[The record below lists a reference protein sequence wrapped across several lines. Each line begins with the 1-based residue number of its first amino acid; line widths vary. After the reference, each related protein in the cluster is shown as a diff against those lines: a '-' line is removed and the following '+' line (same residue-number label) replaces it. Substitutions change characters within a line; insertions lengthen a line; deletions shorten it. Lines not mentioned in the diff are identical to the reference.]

1 MVGLLTRGRATG
13 KGADDVNL
21 AIQIT
26 VFLIMAIVGLD
37 LTRKDFGRLTERPT
51 LIVVATVAQW
61 TMLPVVAWA
70 VAWTLPLPPHIVAGI
85 VLLAACP
92 AGAISNYYSFI
103 ARADVA
109 LSVTLTAISVAA
121 SVVTLPLISAVG
133 FSLLLDH
140 AARVKAPIGPMAIQL
155 TVNLL
160 IPVLVG
166 MWLRARF
173 PEFVTRHQPVV
184 RRLGNAALVTT
195 VAILLFGLGRSV
207 LEDLGATI
215 LSAVVFTV
223 VAAGAGLVVGTVLRA
238 DRRQL
243 QSLAIEFACRNTA
256 ITILIGVVVLDR
268 PELAVFGLVV
278 FLTQVP
284 LVLGTIAVANKRN
297 QK

>member
-1 MVGLLTRGRATG
+1 M
-13 KGADDVNL
+13 DL
-21 AIQIT
+21 AIQIA

-37 LTRKDFGRLTERPT
+37 LTRADFRRLTERPA
-51 LIVVATVAQW
+51 LVIVATVAQW
-61 TMLPVVAWA
+61 MLLPL
-70 VAWTLPLPPHIVAGI
+70 VAWTVAWFLPLPPHVVAGI

-92 AGAISNYYSFI
+92 AGAISNYYSVI

-133 FSLLLDH
+133 FSLLLDEGT
-140 AARVKAPIGPMAIQL
+140 RVVAPIGPMAIQL
-155 TVNLL
+155 VANLL
-160 IPVLVG
+160 IPVLIG

-173 PEFVTRHQPVV
+173 PEFVTRHQPVA
-184 RRLGNAALVTT
+184 RRLGNVALVTT

-215 LSAVVFTV
+215 VSAIVFTV
-223 VAAGAGLVVGTVLRA
+223 VAAGAGLIVGAALRA

-278 FLTQVP
+278 FLTQMP
-284 LVLGTIAVANKRN
+284 LVLGGVAIANELNRE
-297 QK
+297 

>member
-1 MVGLLTRGRATG
+1 M
-13 KGADDVNL
+13 DL
-21 AIQIT
+21 AIQFT

-37 LTRKDFGRLTERPT
+37 LTRADFGRLTERPA
-51 LIVVATVAQW
+51 LVVVATVAQW
-61 TMLPVVAWA
+61 LLIPAVAWA
-70 VAWTLPLPPHIVAGI
+70 VAWVLPLPPHIAAGI

-121 SVVTLPLISAVG
+121 SVVTIPLISAVG
-133 FSLLLDH
+133 FSLFLDH
-140 AARVKAPIGPMAIQL
+140 AARVNAPVVPMAIQL

-160 IPVLVG
+160 IPVLIG

-173 PEFVTRHQPVV
+173 PEFVTRHQPVA
-184 RRLGNAALVTT
+184 RRLGNVALVAT
-195 VAILLFGLGRSV
+195 VAILLSGLGRSV
-207 LEDLGATI
+207 LKDLGVTI

-223 VAAGAGLVVGTVLRA
+223 VAAGAGLIVGAALRA

-278 FLTQVP
+278 FLTQMP
-284 LVLGTIAVANKRN
+284 LVIGTIAVANRRN
-297 QK
+297 RE

>member
-1 MVGLLTRGRATG
+1 M
-13 KGADDVNL
+13 DL
-21 AIQIT
+21 AIQIA

-37 LTRKDFGRLTERPT
+37 LTRADFRRLTERPA
-51 LIVVATVAQW
+51 LVIVATVAQW
-61 TMLPVVAWA
+61 MLLPL
-70 VAWTLPLPPHIVAGI
+70 VAWTVAWFLPLPPHVVAGI

-133 FSLLLDH
+133 FNLLLDEGT
-140 AARVKAPIGPMAIQL
+140 RVVAPIGPMAIQL
-155 TVNLL
+155 VANLL
-160 IPVLVG
+160 IPVLIG

-173 PEFVTRHQPVV
+173 PEFVTRHQPVA
-184 RRLGNAALVTT
+184 RRVGNVALVTT

-215 LSAVVFTV
+215 VSAIAFTV
-223 VAAGAGLVVGTVLRA
+223 VAAGAGLIVGAALRA

-278 FLTQVP
+278 FLTQMP
-284 LVLGTIAVANKRN
+284 LVLGGVAIANGLNRE
-297 QK
+297 

>member
-1 MVGLLTRGRATG
+1 MV
-13 KGADDVNL
+13 
-21 AIQIT
+21 
-26 VFLIMAIVGLD
+26 IVGLD
-37 LTRKDFGRLTERPT
+37 LTRGDFGRLTESPA

-61 TMLPVVAWA
+61 LLLPVVAWA

-103 ARADVA
+103 ALADVA
-109 LSVTLTAISVAA
+109 LSVTLTAISAA
-121 SVVTLPLISAVG
+121 VSVVTLPLISAVG
-133 FSLLLDH
+133 FNLLLDH
-140 AARVKAPIGPMAIQL
+140 AARVKAPIVPMTIHL

-173 PEFVTRHQPVV
+173 PEFVTRHQPAA
-184 RRLGNAALVTT
+184 RRLGNVALVAT
-195 VAILLFGLGRSV
+195 VAILLSGLGRSV
-207 LEDLGATI
+207 LKDIGMTI

-223 VAAGAGLVVGTVLRA
+223 IAAGAGLIVGAALRA

-243 QSLAIEFACRNTA
+243 QTLAIEFACRNTA

-278 FLTQVP
+278 FLTQMP
-284 LVLGTIAVANKRN
+284 MVLGAIAVANRLN
-297 QK
+297 RE

>member
-1 MVGLLTRGRATG
+1 MGYSSSNV
-13 KGADDVNL
+13 DL
-21 AIQIT
+21 AVQIA
-26 VFLIMAIVGLD
+26 VFLIMMIVGLD
-37 LTRKDFGRLTERPT
+37 LTREDFGRLTDRPA
-51 LIVVATVAQW
+51 LIIVATVAQW
-61 TMLPVVAWA
+61 TLLPVVAWA
-70 VAWTLPLPPHIVAGI
+70 VAWTLPLPPHVIAGI

-109 LSVTLTAISVAA
+109 LSVTLTAISAA
-121 SVVTLPLISAVG
+121 FSVVTLPLISAVG
-133 FSLLLDH
+133 FSLFLDR
-140 AARVKAPIGPMAIQL
+140 AVGVKVPIGSMAIQL

-173 PEFVTRHQPVV
+173 TDFVTRHQPAA
-184 RRLGNAALVTT
+184 RQLGNVALVAT
-195 VAILLFGLGRSV
+195 VAILLSGLGRSV
-207 LEDLGATI
+207 LKDLGMTI

-223 VAAGAGLVVGTVLRA
+223 VAAGAGLIAGAALRA

-243 QSLAIEFACRNTA
+243 QTLAIEFACRNTA

-278 FLTQVP
+278 FLTQMP
-284 LVLGTIAVANKRN
+284 FCAQSCASLSFEDRPARINIT
-297 QK
+297 

>member
-1 MVGLLTRGRATG
+1 M
-13 KGADDVNL
+13 DL
-21 AIQIT
+21 AIQFT

-37 LTRKDFGRLTERPT
+37 LTRTDFGRLTERPA
-51 LIVVATVAQW
+51 LVVVATVAQW
-61 TMLPVVAWA
+61 LLIPVVAWA

-85 VLLAACP
+85 VLLASCP
-92 AGAISNYYSFI
+92 AGVISNFYSFI

-109 LSVTLTAISVAA
+109 LSVTLTAISAA
-121 SVVTLPLISAVG
+121 VSVVTLPLISAVG

-160 IPVLVG
+160 IPVLIG

-173 PEFVTRHQPVV
+173 PEFVTRHQPVA
-184 RRLGNAALVTT
+184 RRLGNAALAAT
-195 VAILLFGLGRSV
+195 VAILLSGLGRSV
-207 LEDLGATI
+207 LKDLGVTI

-223 VAAGAGLVVGTVLRA
+223 VAAGAGLVVGAALRA

-243 QSLAIEFACRNTA
+243 QTLAIEFACRNTA

-278 FLTQVP
+278 FLTQMP
-284 LVLGTIAVANKRN
+284 MVLGAMAVANRRN
-297 QK
+297 RE

>member
-1 MVGLLTRGRATG
+1 
-13 KGADDVNL
+13 VNL

-37 LTRKDFGRLTERPT
+37 LTRADFGRLTERPA
-51 LIVVATVAQW
+51 LVVIATVTQW
-61 TMLPVVAWA
+61 TLLPVVAWA

-92 AGAISNYYSFI
+92 AGAISNYYSLI

-121 SVVTLPLISAVG
+121 SVVTLPLISAAG
-133 FSLLLDH
+133 FIVLLDQ
-140 AARVKAPIGPMAIQL
+140 AARVTVPIVPMAIQL

-173 PEFVTRHQPVV
+173 PDLVTRHRTAA
-184 RRLGNAALVTT
+184 RRLGDVALVAT
-195 VAILLFGLGRSV
+195 VAIFLFGLGRSV
-207 LEDLGATI
+207 LKDLGVTI

-223 VAAGAGLVVGTVLRA
+223 VAAGAGLVVGAVLRA

-243 QSLAIEFACRNTA
+243 QTLAIEFACRNTA

-278 FLTQVP
+278 FLTQMP
-284 LVLGTIAVANKRN
+284 LVLGTITVANRRN
-297 QK
+297 RV

>member
-1 MVGLLTRGRATG
+1 MVGLLTRSRATG
-13 KGADDVNL
+13 KGADDVDL
-21 AIQIT
+21 AIQIA

-37 LTRKDFGRLTERPT
+37 LTRADFGRLTERPT
-51 LIVVATVAQW
+51 LIVVATAAQW
-61 TMLPVVAWA
+61 TILPLVAWA

-92 AGAISNYYSFI
+92 AGAISNYYAFI

-133 FSLLLDH
+133 FSLLLDD

-160 IPVLVG
+160 IPVFIG

-173 PEFVTRHQPVV
+173 PEFVIRHQSAA
-184 RRLGNAALVTT
+184 RRLGNVALVAT
-195 VAILLFGLGRSV
+195 VAILLSGLGRSV
-207 LEDLGATI
+207 LKDLGVTI
-215 LSAVVFTV
+215 LSAVVFTG
-223 VAAGAGLVVGTVLRA
+223 VAAGAGLIVGATLRA

-243 QSLAIEFACRNTA
+243 QALAIEFACRNTA

-278 FLTQVP
+278 FLTQMPV
-284 LVLGTIAVANKRN
+284 VLGGIAVANRWN
-297 QK
+297 RE